1 MIRISKIIPWGLSTG
16 VAVAAVVVVVV
27 EDILFPKTFT

>member
-1 MIRISKIIPWGLSTG
+1 MIHISKIIPWGLSTG

-27 EDILFPKTFT
+27 VDK